1 MSRAVVRSHGGCAA
15 VALAVALALVSWA
28 PDASAF
34 CRTTTEKSP
43 PDYDAVG
50 AGCWDRGVPLF
61 WRNACLGY
69 SMQRSASRKISYED
83 AANALSTAFTRWTG
97 ATCPTEGTGRSRTS
111 IDVRDLG
118 PAECGNVEYKSGV
131 ANQNVIVF
139 RDETWKYGKT
149 VLGLTTVVYNPETG
163 EIYNADMEINT
174 LDMEPLAGRDP
185 VAPDAYDFASVVTH
199 EAGHFLGIAH
209 SDVPGSTMYAR
220 YDQGQTSMRHLSPDD
235 VSAICTVYRPDGDR
249 AVLNGKIT
257 QAPQCN
263 PTPRGGYSSECQ
275 EKKTGCGASLSP
287 SSPSSCGGVAAIV
300 LGFAVALGARRRAQ
314 RARSLS
320 Q

>member
-1 MSRAVVRSHGGCAA
+1 MSRAVVRSYGAIP
-15 VALAVALALVSWA
+15 LAVALAALGWA

-50 AGCWDRGVPLF
+50 AGCWDRGLPLF

-83 AANALSTAFTRWTG
+83 AADALSTAFTRWTG

-118 PAECGNVEYKSGV
+118 PVECGNVEYKSGV

-174 LDMEPLAGRDP
+174 LDMQPLAVRDP

-220 YDQGQTSMRHLSPDD
+220 YDQGQTSMRHLAPDD

-275 EKKTGCGASLSP
+275 EKKTGCGASMSP
-287 SSPSSCGGVAAIV
+287 TPPSRFGGLVA
-300 LGFAVALGARRRAQ
+300 LALGAVAAVRRRL
-314 RARSLS
+314 RDAR
-320 Q
+320 